1 VQFLSDY
8 WPRIGPDDT
17 FGLWAVILAS
27 VALSIHLERRY
38 AWAAKLSG
46 PVIALMLAMVLSNLQ
61 LMPKQAPTYEIT
73 DKYLVPLAIPL
84 LLMRAN
90 VFRVVRKTGP
100 LFLAFHI
107 SSVGTVLGALA
118 AGFLYAGTTLKQV
131 PEIAGIMTG
140 SYIGGAINFFA
151 VKAAYGVDADLTNP
165 LLVADNFIM
174 AGLFVVLLLIAGSRF
189 FLARYP
195 HPLSVGMDAAQARA
209 KAARYWRPKRISLL
223 DVARALAVAAVI
235 AAIANGLAQWIQ
247 PAGTATATGKIDA
260 LALARS
266 VLGNVYVM
274 TPFVAVAAATIF
286 RRTLTRIR
294 GAQVIGTYLLFVFLF
309 VIGLPADLGEVLLKV
324 PKMFGFCLVI
334 AGVNL
339 VFTLVVGRLL
349 RLNLEDLL
357 LAVNA
362 NVGGPPTAAAMAVS
376 KGWSRAVLPAILVG
390 IWGYVIGTV
399 VGVAVTEVL
408 RRLL

>member
-1 VQFLSDY
+1 MQFLSDH
-8 WPRIGPDDT
+8 WPRIGPDNVL
-17 FGLWAVILAS
+17 GLWAVILAS
-27 VALSIHLERRY
+27 VALAIYLERRY
-38 AWAAKLSG
+38 VWAAKLSG
-46 PVIALMLAMVLSNLQ
+46 PVIALVLAMVLSNAR
-61 LMPKQAPTYEIT
+61 LMPQSAPTYEIT
-73 DKYLVPLAIPL
+73 DRFLVPLAIPL
-84 LLMRAN
+84 LLLRAN
-90 VFRVVRKTGP
+90 VVRVVRKTGP
-100 LFLAFHI
+100 LFLAFHV

-118 AGFLYAGTTLKQV
+118 AGYLFAGTTLRRV
-131 PEIAGIMTG
+131 PELAGIMTG

-151 VKAAYGVDADLTNP
+151 VKAAYDVDENLTNP

-195 HPLSVGMDAAQARA
+195 HPLSVGVDAAQARA
-209 KAARYWRPKRISLL
+209 KAARYWRPKRIALL
-223 DVARALAVAAVI
+223 DVAQCLAVASAI
-235 AAIANGLAQWIQ
+235 AAIASGLASWIR
-247 PAGTATATGKIDA
+247 PEEEATAARGIDA
-260 LALARS
+260 LTLTRS

-294 GAQVIGTYLLFVFLF
+294 GAQVIGTYLLYVFLF
-309 VIGLPADLGEVLLKV
+309 VIGLPADLGEVLLRV
-324 PKMFGFCLVI
+324 PAMFGFCLVI

-339 VFTLVVGRLL
+339 VFTLLVGRLL

-399 VGVAVTEVL
+399 VGVAVTEAL